1 MKFHL
6 PKLSSPDLSLPKSSK
21 TKNEITKIF
30 KKNGS
35 GMNTSGILNDVKNK
49 VPSPIKK
56 FIPNLNGSESG
67 NLDVSKVLDKSS
79 LDVDSILS
87 KKSSVSDIMSS
98 FKTDYNIDI
107 GDSYVPSEVQSASF
121 DFSQ

>member
-6 PKLSSPDLSLPKSSK
+6 PKFSSPNLSLPKSSK

-30 KKNGS
+30 KKHNG
-35 GMNTSGILNDVKNK
+35 GINTSGILNDAKNK
-49 VPSPIKK
+49 VPDPIKK

-87 KKSSVSDIMSS
+87 KKSSVSDIISS
-98 FKTDYNIDI
+98 FKTDYNVNI
-107 GDSYVPSEVQSASF
+107 GDSYTPAEVQSASF
-121 DFSQ
+121 DLS